1 MTNVITIIQARFSSN
16 RLPGKVLMKI
26 NNKTVLERVYE
37 RVSLATNCN
46 KVIVATSNHQTDDAI
61 YELCNQKNMNVF
73 RGSLEN
79 VLERFYLCSKYYSAS
94 TIVRVTADCP
104 LICPRTIDSA
114 LEKFNS
120 NNFDYLSNTCPPEK
134 SSFPDGSDVEIFTFD
149 ALEKSYFNESKYKDN
164 EHVTFQFWKE
174 QSTYFSYLM
183 EIEED
188 YSSLRYTLDY
198 PEDLEVIKFIISE
211 LEKSGKDGSVKEIVE
226 ILMNNPEISK
236 LNSKYH
242 QGIGWKQ

>member
-1 MTNVITIIQARFSSN
+1 MTNVIIIIQARFSSN
-16 RLPGKVLMKI
+16 RLPGKVMMKI

-37 RVSLATNCN
+37 RVSLATKCN
-46 KVIVATSNHQTDDAI
+46 KVVVATSDHKTDDVI
-61 YELCNQKNMNVF
+61 YELCNQKNINVF

-120 NNFDYLSNTCPPEK
+120 NNFDYLSNTCPPQK
-134 SSFPDGSDVEIFTFD
+134 SSFPDGSDVEIFTFN

-174 QSTYFSYLM
+174 QSSYSSYLM
-183 EIEED
+183 EMEDD

-211 LEKSGKDGSVKEIVE
+211 LEKSGKDGSVREIVE
-226 ILMNNPEISK
+226 LLMNNPEISK

-242 QGIGWKQ
+242 QGIGWN